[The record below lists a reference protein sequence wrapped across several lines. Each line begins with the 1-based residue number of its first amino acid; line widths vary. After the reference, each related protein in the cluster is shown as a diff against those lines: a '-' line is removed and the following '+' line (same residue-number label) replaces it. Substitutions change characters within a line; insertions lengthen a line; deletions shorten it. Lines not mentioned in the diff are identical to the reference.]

1 MLKYVKPAL
10 MALVILGLLL
20 AFGLLIA
27 QGIAGVRSPEVT
39 EKGFGI
45 GLIVLA
51 LVGAWSIWV
60 LVRNG
65 FELQSISARARE
77 EGFELDT
84 SGLERRPSGRIMPDS
99 ADKLFVEIS
108 KEYEVN
114 PEDWRVQYR
123 LARAYDHAGDRA
135 RGREFMKK
143 AVAGEAAERKASRG

>member
-20 AFGLLIA
+20 SFGLLIV
-27 QGIAGVRSPEVT
+27 QGIAGLRSREIT

-60 LVRNG
+60 LLRNG
-65 FELQSISARARE
+65 FELQNLSARARA

-84 SGLERRPSGRIMPDS
+84 SGLERRPSGRIMPEA
-99 ADKLFVEIS
+99 ADGLFATVS
-108 KEYEVN
+108 KEYEAA

-123 LARAYDHAGDRA
+123 LARAYDYAGDRA

>member
-10 MALVILGLLL
+10 LGLIILGLVL
-20 AFGLLIA
+20 AFGLLIV
-27 QGIAGVRSPEVT
+27 QGVMGLQSPEIT

-51 LVGAWSIWV
+51 LIGGWSIWV

-65 FELQSISARARE
+65 FELQNISAKARV

-84 SGLERRPSGRIMPDS
+84 SELERRPSGRIIPEA
-99 ADKLFVEIS
+99 ADELFAKVS
-108 KEYEVN
+108 KEYEAC
-114 PEDWRVQYR
+114 PDDWRVQYR

-143 AVAGEAAERKASRG
+143 AVAGEAAERKAARG

>member
-10 MALVILGLLL
+10 LGLVVVGLLL

-27 QGIAGVRSPEVT
+27 QGIGSLTSPDLT
-39 EKGFGI
+39 QKGFGI

-51 LVGAWSIWV
+51 LIGAWSIWV
-60 LVRNG
+60 LIRNG
-65 FELQSISARARE
+65 FELQNISAKARD

-84 SGLERRPSGRIMPDS
+84 SGLERRPSGRIMPAA
-99 ADKLFVEIS
+99 ADELFAEVS
-108 KEYEVN
+108 KEYEAS
-114 PEDWRVQYR
+114 PDDWRVQYR

>member
-10 MALVILGLLL
+10 MTLVILGLLL

-27 QGIAGVRSPEVT
+27 QGIAGLRSPEVT

-65 FELQSISARARE
+65 FELQNISARARA

-99 ADKLFVEIS
+99 ADKLFADVS
-108 KEYEVN
+108 KEYEAN